1 MKNLKQFYVEWLG
14 IWGDLKFTKMMLSK
28 FWPIPHFRFKYF
40 QNRLTW
46 SVHICRKS
54 LRSNSQCPT
63 QQLPWLI
70 LSLMAPGGSR
80 LLFLKMLRTG
90 PGLCRLK
97 DSYSKKHQDNWMQV
111 RWSFVQPIVIQSE
124 IAQGGKIILKLIG
137 FTFSTESSRSL
148 SWTDQI
154 CEKMQIKVRQETSIL
169 SAVIID
175 KQCSV
180 DHGTECQYLISDT
193 LMLHIIMSIAVR
205 RKV

>member
-1 MKNLKQFYVEWLG
+1 MPYSAVALA
-14 IWGDLKFTKMMLSK
+14 
-28 FWPIPHFRFKYF
+28 HFKLDGPRGL
-40 QNRLTW
+40 Q
-46 SVHICRKS
+46 
-54 LRSNSQCPT
+54 
-63 QQLPWLI
+63 
-70 LSLMAPGGSR
+70 AA
-80 LLFLKMLRTG
+80 FLKNVKNWAR
-90 PGLCRLK
+90 LCRLK

-154 CEKMQIKVRQETSIL
+154 CEKMQIKVLQETSIL

-193 LMLHIIMSIAVR
+193 LMVHIIMSIAVR